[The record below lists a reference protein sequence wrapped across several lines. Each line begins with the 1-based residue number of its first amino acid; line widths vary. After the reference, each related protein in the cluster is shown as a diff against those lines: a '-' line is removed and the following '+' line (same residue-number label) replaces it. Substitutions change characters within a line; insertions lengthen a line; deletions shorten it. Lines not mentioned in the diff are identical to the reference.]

1 MPPTARLVNSSM
13 LFLAGRDRYTQR
25 TLLRAIHDRL
35 SKQAGCTAVR
45 YEPSSRR
52 PRTVVAAV
60 EPTAFLGEQY
70 DIETARL
77 EVRFWYP
84 EGVDYTYYRCNWVEP
99 KRDLMLGFHQDADHP
114 ELGRCHLQLDFDG
127 ATVSRQSVA
136 FLDAHPLAALEQ
148 RLHEFPG
155 ILARLS
161 WEAGQP
167 SLTQSSE

>member
-1 MPPTARLVNSSM
+1 M

-52 PRTVVAAV
+52 PRTVLAAV

-77 EVRFWYP
+77 EVWFWYP
-84 EGVDYTYYRCNWVEP
+84 EGVDYTSYRCNWVEP

-148 RLHEFPG
+148 RLQQLPSV
-155 ILARLS
+155 LSRLS
-161 WEAGQP
+161 WEDDRP
-167 SLTQSSE
+167 SLVPQSE